1 MTKDELAR
9 NLGTIARSG
18 TNEFLKRADESEGA
32 AGNLIGQ
39 FGLGFYSWCV
49 RNPDATAIGT
59 NLQLP
64 GLAHGPR
71 LIPPTGHT
79 QQSQSATAHLRFFLF
94 GRLVRGF
101 P

>member
-39 FGLGFYSWCV
+39 FGLGFYSWYV
-49 RNPDATAIGT
+49 
-59 NLQLP
+59 
-64 GLAHGPR
+64 
-71 LIPPTGHT
+71 HT
-79 QQSQSATAHLRFFLF
+79 KLRVSSLS
-94 GRLVRGF
+94 LSSLS
-101 P
+101 